1 MLEWIRARLI
11 EPELR
16 NVDVDSTEFTLR
28 NLKVLKRKKIL
39 RELFES
45 FYQELDF
52 IDKAYFSQAS
62 GRCLE
67 IGSGSS
73 LIKETYPDVITSDI
87 KNLPHVDKVFSALK
101 MPFSDNYLRSIYG
114 INVFHHLRDPSG
126 FFNEASRVLR
136 PGGGM
141 ILIEPY
147 YGPFATVLLKHL
159 HSSEGFDPYYP
170 TWETHEPTGP
180 LSNANQALSYIVFK
194 REVQRFN
201 DEFPEF
207 EILLDKP
214 HTHIWYLLSG
224 GVNFRQ
230 LAPDYM
236 TRFIRN
242 IEKVLAPLNPWLAIL
257 HTIVIRKRKL
267 N

>member
-1 MLEWIRARLI
+1 
-11 EPELR
+11 
-16 NVDVDSTEFTLR
+16 
-28 NLKVLKRKKIL
+28 
-39 RELFES
+39 
-45 FYQELDF
+45 
-52 IDKAYFSQAS
+52 
-62 GRCLE
+62 
-67 IGSGSS
+67 
-73 LIKETYPDVITSDI
+73 
-87 KNLPHVDKVFSALK
+87 
-101 MPFSDNYLRSIYG
+101 
-114 INVFHHLRDPSG
+114 
-126 FFNEASRVLR
+126 
-136 PGGGM
+136 M

-170 TWETHEPTGP
+170 TWETHESTGY

-194 REVQRFN
+194 RDVQRFN

-230 LAPDYM
+230 LVPDYM

-257 HTIVIRKRKL
+257 HTIVIRKRKP